1 VFLIASPAGFN
12 RIGGV
17 RTEDRNV
24 VSGNRKSGISIQTS
38 GNLVLGNFVGTD
50 FTGRN
55 TLRNAEDGV
64 SLNRSRNMIGGAT
77 RKEANVIAANGW
89 FGVMASGNSNT
100 ILGNFIGTDPSGQVP
115 LGNAA
120 GGVTLGGRHSV
131 VQANVIAY
139 NAVSAGPGGGSGVS
153 FSPEFDCTIRRNSIH
168 HNAGAGI
175 VGAAEPPAPII
186 KAVGSNTV
194 AGTACPGCEVEI
206 FSDSEDEGRV
216 FEGSTVADKSGA
228 FAFSKGSGRFTD
240 LNVTATA
247 TDRTGSTSRFSAART
262 VPR

>member
-1 VFLIASPAGFN
+1 
-12 RIGGV
+12 
-17 RTEDRNV
+17 
-24 VSGNRKSGISIQTS
+24 
-38 GNLVLGNFVGTD
+38 LGNFVGTD
-50 FTGRN
+50 LTGRN
-55 TLRNAEDGV
+55 TLGNAEDGV
-64 SLNRSRNMIGGAT
+64 SLNRSRNMVGGAT

-89 FGVMASGNSNT
+89 FGAMASANSNT
-100 ILGNFIGTDPSGQVP
+100 ILGNFIGTDPSGQFP
-115 LGNAA
+115 LGNKV

-131 VQANVIAY
+131 VQANVIAHTTM
-139 NAVSAGPGGGSGVS
+139 SADGRGGSGVS

-168 HNAGAGI
+168 HNARVGIEGAR
-175 VGAAEPPAPII
+175 EPPAPVI
-186 KAVGSNTV
+186 KTVGSNTL

-228 FAFSKGSGRFTD
+228 FAFSKGSGHFTD

-247 TDRTGSTSRFSAART
+247 TDRDGRTSAFSAPGR